1 MSQDFAQAA
10 VQLSREVYENLRRAV
25 ELGRWPDGRTLTAE
39 QRQTSLQAVIAWE
52 QANLPEHERS
62 GYIAKPGCATDSAT
76 ESAAEQP
83 VNWRTGG
90 KQDA

>member
-62 GYIAKPGCATDSAT
+62 GYIAKPGCATDSA
-76 ESAAEQP
+76 AEQP

>member
-1 MSQDFAQAA
+1 MSQDFAQTA

-39 QRQTSLQAVIAWE
+39 QRQTSLQAMIAWE
-52 QANLPEHERS
+52 QAHLPEHERS
-62 GYIAKPGCATDSAT
+62 GYIGKPDCATDSI
-76 ESAAEQP
+76 EEQP